1 MSLYHVYVQYGTHWN
16 VIVDDLLLEM
26 EDKGRLQEVDLSS
39 SYEAAMEALSSLISR
54 QKRGTEPKK
63 AGKFGLMFKYLQ
75 VMIAQTCIN

>member
-1 MSLYHVYVQYGTHWN
+1 MFMSNMALIGISLWM
-16 VIVDDLLLEM
+16 IFLLEM

-39 SYEAAMEALSSLISR
+39 SYKAAMEALSSLISR

-63 AGKFGLMFKYLQ
+63 AGKLGLMFKYLQ